1 MKKILSILI
10 MMVLGLN
17 SILAA
22 SFTLNAPSQVP
33 VGEKFSVTYSLVDA
47 EGDDLNAPQIEGCK
61 LIFGPSTSYSSSF
74 KSYNGKSESS
84 TRVDYTFIYRA
95 ERVGTFTIPAATII
109 VGPKTLV
116 TKPATITVVDGNSRG
131 RNQSQGG
138 NSPGQRNPVSVDDPD
153 TQTADRSVNPND
165 LFVRIIFN
173 KTTAY
178 EQEAI
183 ECTIKIFTKYS
194 ISSFM
199 TTRQPSFD
207 GCLIEE
213 VDVGNLMGKMEN
225 YNGQNYMTAV
235 LKKCIIFPQTTGKL
249 TINSGEYDLN
259 VVQYDHV
266 NMGLF
271 TIREPKERKLKVS
284 SNTGTI
290 EVKPLP
296 EPRPAGFSG
305 AVGTFEATTR
315 LVGNTFKTN
324 DPATLVYTITGT
336 GNIKYLHEP
345 AVDFPAEMEQYSP
358 KSDITAKVNGSTV
371 SGKMVIDYTFVP
383 QSVGTFT
390 IPGGNFVYFNP
401 ASGRYETVNL
411 PSHTINVAKG
421 SDAKDA
427 GGAVKIRNT
436 DILNI
441 QMGASGRRASEPLF
455 YTLYYWLIFP
465 VIIILV
471 GAIIVIYRLRARRAA
486 DIVGTRLARA
496 GKVARRRLKAARG
509 FMERGK
515 ADEFYEEMLR
525 AMWGYLSDKLVIPV
539 SKLSRDNISAELTN
553 YGAKPEVIDSIIS
566 ILDDCEMARYTP
578 DSSARMNEVYDRA
591 AQAIGR
597 LESKN

>member
-1 MKKILSILI
+1 
-10 MMVLGLN
+10 MVLGLN